1 MRPRWRVAAVVGALA
16 VLAGAP
22 ADPFR
27 INTSSTGAQ
36 LHWPAFPIPFILN
49 QRGAPSVPS
58 PREADTDPGVPGSL
72 DAVRAAFQTWAQVS
86 GARIRFT
93 DQGLTNQTSTGNDR
107 TNLVL
112 WRTADL
118 DPDKFQDSTLAVTVT
133 FFQPSS
139 GDIIDADIEFNGVR
153 FAWGVNRESD
163 RPDVQSVA
171 VHEIGHFLGLGHVT
185 DPTAIMFPSIRNG
198 QIKRILSSDEVAA
211 AQFLYPGTG
220 PPLATSPLAASA
232 SASPTSGSAPLTVR
246 FTASVSGGT
255 APYTFA
261 WTFGDGQ
268 TSSLAN
274 PTHTY
279 GSASVFNAT
288 LTVTDATGQTTAAGV
303 SVAVTAPTVVLTP
316 TPTPPPGFG
325 TEGLTISPTTA
336 SPGDPLTLT
345 VVGRP
350 GQVAIIAF
358 STQNSG
364 ARVGSLGLALGPD
377 FGAVGAGP
385 INALGVFLVTRAVP
399 AGLPPGS
406 YFFQAALTTDANTL
420 RDLTLTNG
428 VSLVVGARG
437 SFSASVAGQPTAG
450 AAPLTV
456 AFTSTLTGGVAPY
469 LYAWTFGDGTTSTVA
484 NPRKTYSAPGVYLV
498 TLTVTDAEARTV
510 VSNPVTIIVLRD
522 SPS

>member
-1 MRPRWRVAAVVGALA
+1 MPLPPIQIQLTKFENIEILRQEIELREEELKQTEKYIRGILWEVERQKYLQTVHPLFQQLQTPAEAANLPQFHSNREALAAAV
-16 VLAGAP
+16 
-22 ADPFR
+22 
-27 INTSSTGAQ
+27 
-36 LHWPAFPIPFILN
+36 
-49 QRGAPSVPS
+49 
-58 PREADTDPGVPGSL
+58 E
-72 DAVRAAFQTWAQVS
+72 
-86 GARIRFT
+86 
-93 DQGLTNQTSTGNDR
+93 
-107 TNLVL
+107 
-112 WRTADL
+112 
-118 DPDKFQDSTLAVTVT
+118 
-133 FFQPSS
+133 
-139 GDIIDADIEFNGVR
+139 
-153 FAWGVNRESD
+153 
-163 RPDVQSVA
+163 
-171 VHEIGHFLGLGHVT
+171 
-185 DPTAIMFPSIRNG
+185 
-198 QIKRILSSDEVAA
+198 
-211 AQFLYPGTG
+211 
-220 PPLATSPLAASA
+220 
-232 SASPTSGSAPLTVR
+232 
-246 FTASVSGGT
+246 
-255 APYTFA
+255 
-261 WTFGDGQ
+261 
-268 TSSLAN
+268 
-274 PTHTY
+274 
-279 GSASVFNAT
+279 
-288 LTVTDATGQTTAAGV
+288 TTAAGV

>member
-1 MRPRWRVAAVVGALA
+1 MRLVFFGTSAFAVPSLERLVERRAQIVCRRTQPDRPQGRGQQLGPSPVKLAAQRLGPRVAEPEG
-16 VLAGAP
+16 
-22 ADPFR
+22 
-27 INTSSTGAQ
+27 
-36 LHWPAFPIPFILN
+36 
-49 QRGAPSVPS
+49 RGA
-58 PREADTDPGVPGSL
+58 
-72 DAVRAAFQTWAQVS
+72 
-86 GARIRFT
+86 
-93 DQGLTNQTSTGNDR
+93 
-107 TNLVL
+107 
-112 WRTADL
+112 
-118 DPDKFQDSTLAVTVT
+118 
-133 FFQPSS
+133 
-139 GDIIDADIEFNGVR
+139 
-153 FAWGVNRESD
+153 
-163 RPDVQSVA
+163 
-171 VHEIGHFLGLGHVT
+171 
-185 DPTAIMFPSIRNG
+185 
-198 QIKRILSSDEVAA
+198 
-211 AQFLYPGTG
+211 
-220 PPLATSPLAASA
+220 
-232 SASPTSGSAPLTVR
+232 
-246 FTASVSGGT
+246 
-255 APYTFA
+255 
-261 WTFGDGQ
+261 
-268 TSSLAN
+268 
-274 PTHTY
+274 
-279 GSASVFNAT
+279 
-288 LTVTDATGQTTAAGV
+288 
-303 SVAVTAPTVVLTP
+303 
-316 TPTPPPGFG
+316 PTPPPGFG